1 VSETILGWGI
11 FEPGWVSRQHA
22 EPIAGTDSC
31 QAAHTGDVLEG
42 RMGVKLADGSDDGEG
57 HHVSWHVHR
66 QQGRRLQQHEPPALL
81 RAGRRE
87 LAGGATVRRT
97 TTFNGWP
104 PLFVV
109 LLVAFMLPDAFAAAD
124 RAVTGTGQQILKVGP
139 AQQYRRPSEA
149 ARVARDG
156 ALVEIHAGE
165 YDGDVAVWRQN
176 DLTLRGV
183 GERPHLRA
191 AGRAAEGKA
200 IWVIKGDRV
209 KVENLELS
217 GATVASH
224 NGAAIRAEGA
234 GLTIRDCHFHHN
246 EMGLLTNPSPDS
258 VVVIEE
264 SEIDHNTTDTERH
277 GRLGHNIYVHRA
289 RRFVLSNSHVHGA
302 RTGHQVKTRAQRNEI
317 RDNSI
322 RDGDGAGSLLLD
334 ISEGGQA
341 EVINNRFQ
349 QSAQAGNRTVIGFAG
364 EARDRS
370 APDHALRVEGNSLV
384 NEGGA
389 ATFVRNHSSRP
400 AILKGN
406 QLPARGV
413 TALRG
418 PGQVN

>member
-1 VSETILGWGI
+1 MQENYEVCWGLFHGFHFSKWLSGTPANRLGLL
-11 FEPGWVSRQHA
+11 SA
-22 EPIAGTDSC
+22 E
-31 QAAHTGDVLEG
+31 
-42 RMGVKLADGSDDGEG
+42 
-57 HHVSWHVHR
+57 
-66 QQGRRLQQHEPPALL
+66 
-81 RAGRRE
+81 RRE
-87 LAGGATVRRT
+87 LVSGATVRRT
-97 TTFNGWP
+97 TTFPGWP

-109 LLVAFMLPDAFAAAD
+109 LLVAFMLPNAFAAD
-124 RAVTGTGQQILKVGP
+124 GRTVTGTGQQVLKVGP

-264 SEIDHNTTDTERH
+264 SEITTTRPIPNDMAGSGTTSMSTER
-277 GRLGHNIYVHRA
+277 
-289 RRFVLSNSHVHGA
+289 
-302 RTGHQVKTRAQRNEI
+302 
-317 RDNSI
+317 
-322 RDGDGAGSLLLD
+322 
-334 ISEGGQA
+334 
-341 EVINNRFQ
+341 
-349 QSAQAGNRTVIGFAG
+349 
-364 EARDRS
+364 
-370 APDHALRVEGNSLV
+370 
-384 NEGGA
+384 A
-389 ATFVRNHSSRP
+389 ASS
-400 AILKGN
+400 
-406 QLPARGV
+406 
-413 TALRG
+413 
-418 PGQVN
+418 